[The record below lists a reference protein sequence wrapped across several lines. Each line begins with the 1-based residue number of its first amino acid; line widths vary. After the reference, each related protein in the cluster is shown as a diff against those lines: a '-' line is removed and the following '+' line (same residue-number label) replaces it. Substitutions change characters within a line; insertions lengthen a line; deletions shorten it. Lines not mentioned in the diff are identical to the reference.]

1 MVLGGASPPPNR
13 LPYLPFPNQNY
24 SSPNSPRFRA
34 LGFEEMT
41 HSGKPLYRLK
51 YLITPFQSLRKLQIQ
66 NFLEF
71 LEYQSAEILKFNIK
85 IKYYE
90 NRTPWI
96 WREYCSHALKMLIL
110 HVKIWIYWWLY
121 TWSCVHPTISIEFP
135 TPWLKRT
142 SPFTWLQNPW
152 NSFKFQHQYE
162 VWEVTVALVTSWCW
176 CLGVGDRIFGCL

>member
-41 HSGKPLYRLK
+41 HSGKPLYILK

-85 IKYYE
+85 ITCYE
-90 NRTPWI
+90 NRP
-96 WREYCSHALKMLIL
+96 
-110 HVKIWIYWWLY
+110 
-121 TWSCVHPTISIEFP
+121 P
-135 TPWLKRT
+135 
-142 SPFTWLQNPW
+142 
-152 NSFKFQHQYE
+152 
-162 VWEVTVALVTSWCW
+162 
-176 CLGVGDRIFGCL
+176 